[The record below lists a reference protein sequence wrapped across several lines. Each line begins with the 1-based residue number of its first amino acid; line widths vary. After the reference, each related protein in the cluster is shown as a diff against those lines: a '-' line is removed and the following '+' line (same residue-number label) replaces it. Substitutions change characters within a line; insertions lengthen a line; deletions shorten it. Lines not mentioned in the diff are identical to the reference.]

1 MTLCFEKL
9 DEQELNVALRD
20 LSCHESL
27 DVKELFANYK
37 KEEKERKKKNKS
49 KADLI
54 KEQNSKRLSDVEKN
68 RDRERLEYFT
78 DLSNIDADTL
88 DEIMH
93 FKTKYGK
100 DRMKMKLL
108 DIAFNKNRRSYMI
121 NLYLQLLSDKYE
133 SKKETRLMK
142 RVTKEMDKIDY
153 KRMQFET
160 LSNELSPLDFYN
172 EHKKKLDTWQIDVL
186 KNIDKGKSTL
196 VCAPTSCGKTWL
208 SIYPGIT
215 GKKVLFV
222 VPTQALVYQVSAL
235 FVKFGAS
242 VSIITSDFTYS
253 NLNDNV
259 FVGTPK
265 DIEDKLPAMGL
276 SFDIVIYDEIHNLS
290 NPIFGNH
297 YERLVKI
304 LKNTQFLALSATI
317 GNPKKLQKWFEEVCK
332 RHVSLITY
340 TTRFLNLQRHLFMN
354 KSLTK
359 IHPIACLTNE
369 DITSEFLLKNLPM
382 TPYDCVVL
390 YDALKKKFG
399 DNLNS
404 LDIKDVFVEDNK
416 RLSLDDARK
425 YENLLKEE
433 LIRLKSEHPEKI
445 EELLLSHKI
454 KGYSITESI
463 NLYSLFKEIKN
474 KNLTPCIV
482 FQQNTVYCKEIFTKL
497 VGYLEKLETLNYP
510 YHYENLEYA
519 EECYRDALTEKEK
532 YKSSI
537 KFDSD
542 FVGNKAHA
550 IDDMLNKKWESL
562 TTDFLKKWE
571 KNYTR
576 QCNQINRNSE
586 ISDKV
591 KQVQLKNL
599 FSEYTKFTQNIALKH
614 VDVFQKHSDFCL
626 NTSSP
631 MTANK
636 IRDIRNTIRKKLN
649 ISVAYTNV
657 FMQGLKRGIGIY
669 TADMPPIYNMIV
681 QQLAQTGTL
690 GYVIADVS
698 LALGINMPF
707 RSSCILGYKDS
718 TSFQIDNYLQMI
730 GRSGR
735 RGMDREGHII
745 YANVDWT
752 GLMKGELG
760 EIESPYKNINNYS
773 ILGKLNS
780 DFTDI
785 TDSVY
790 ENILDSNEDK
800 IVKKDNIYYDSD
812 TQNILLWKMR
822 DYNEKIV
829 SFTNNIM
836 KLEMS
841 CKSEINSDSRLR
853 LSETLVTQFIDHIDS
868 KFMIYVKDILKFNKL
883 PNDDYECLKTF
894 QKYLL
899 LIRNIH
905 NVLEGDE
912 NDYYKFTCDHLKDL
926 FNTNKNIILQAN
938 ILN

>member
-354 KSLTK
+354 NSLTK

>member
-20 LSCHESL
+20 LSSHENL

-37 KEEKERKKKNKS
+37 KEESERKKKKKT
-49 KADLI
+49 KADMI
-54 KEQNSKRLSDVEKN
+54 KAENSKRLSNVEKE
-68 RDRERLEYFT
+68 RDVERLEYF
-78 DLSNIDADTL
+78 DELSNIDSGTL

-93 FKTKYGK
+93 FKTRYGK

-108 DIAFNKNRRSYMI
+108 DIAFGKNKRSYMI
-121 NLYLQLLSDKYE
+121 NLYLQLLADKYE
-133 SKKETRLMK
+133 SKRETKLMK
-142 RVTKEMDKIDY
+142 KVTKEMDRIDY

-172 EHKKKLDTWQIDVL
+172 EHKKELDTWQIDVL

-222 VPTQALVYQVSAL
+222 VPTPALVYQVSAL

-242 VSIITSDFTYS
+242 VSIITADFTYS
-253 NLNDNV
+253 NANDNV

-265 DIEDKLPAMGL
+265 DIEDKLPGIGL
-276 SFDIVIYDEIHNLS
+276 VFDIVIYDEIHNLS
-290 NPIFGNH
+290 NSIFGNH

-317 GNPKKLQKWFEEVCK
+317 GNPNKLRKWFEEVSD
-332 RHVSLITY
+332 RPVSLITY

-354 KSLTK
+354 NSLTK
-359 IHPIACLTNE
+359 IHPISCLTND
-369 DITSEFLLKNLPM
+369 DITSDFLLKNLPM

-390 YDALKKKFG
+390 YDALQKKFKG
-399 DNLNS
+399 GLKK

-425 YENLLKEE
+425 YETLLKEE
-433 LIRLKSEHPEKI
+433 LIRLKSEHPSKI
-445 EELLLSHKI
+445 EELLNDYAI
-454 KGYSITESI
+454 EGYSITESI

-519 EECYRDALTEKEK
+519 EECYRDAISEKAK

-550 IDDMLNKKWESL
+550 IEDMLTKKWEAL
-562 TTDFLKKWE
+562 TTEFLKKWE
-571 KNYTR
+571 KNYKR
-576 QCNQINRNSE
+576 QCNQVRKSTDANE
-586 ISDKV
+586 KV

-599 FSEYTKFTQNIALKH
+599 LSEYNKFTQNISLKH

-631 MTANK
+631 MTANN
-636 IRDIRNTIRKKLN
+636 IRDIRNTIRKKLS

-669 TADMPPIYNMIV
+669 TTDMPPIYNMIV

-718 TSFQIDNYLQMI
+718 TGFQIDNYLQMI

-745 YANVDWT
+745 YANVNWT

-760 EIESPYKNINNYS
+760 EIESPYKNIDNYS
-773 ILGKLNS
+773 ILGKLNE
-780 DFTDI
+780 DFKDI
-785 TDSVY
+785 TQAVY
-790 ENILDSNEDK
+790 SNILDSDKDKVIKKEDH
-800 IVKKDNIYYDSD
+800 YYDSY

-822 DYNEKIV
+822 DYNEKTIN
-829 SFTNNIM
+829 FINNLM

-841 CKSEINSDSRLR
+841 CKIEISSDSRLQ
-853 LSETLVTQFIDHIDS
+853 LSKYLVTAFMCQEED

-899 LIRNIH
+899 LIKNIH

-912 NDYYKFTCDHLKDL
+912 DDYYKFTCIHLKDL
-926 FNTNKNIILQAN
+926 FNTYKNIILQAN

>member
-1 MTLCFEKL
+1 
-9 DEQELNVALRD
+9 
-20 LSCHESL
+20 
-27 DVKELFANYK
+27 
-37 KEEKERKKKNKS
+37 
-49 KADLI
+49 
-54 KEQNSKRLSDVEKN
+54 
-68 RDRERLEYFT
+68 
-78 DLSNIDADTL
+78 
-88 DEIMH
+88 
-93 FKTKYGK
+93 
-100 DRMKMKLL
+100 
-108 DIAFNKNRRSYMI
+108 
-121 NLYLQLLSDKYE
+121 
-133 SKKETRLMK
+133 
-142 RVTKEMDKIDY
+142 
-153 KRMQFET
+153 
-160 LSNELSPLDFYN
+160 
-172 EHKKKLDTWQIDVL
+172 
-186 KNIDKGKSTL
+186 
-196 VCAPTSCGKTWL
+196 
-208 SIYPGIT
+208 
-215 GKKVLFV
+215 
-222 VPTQALVYQVSAL
+222 
-235 FVKFGAS
+235 
-242 VSIITSDFTYS
+242 
-253 NLNDNV
+253 
-259 FVGTPK
+259 
-265 DIEDKLPAMGL
+265 
-276 SFDIVIYDEIHNLS
+276 
-290 NPIFGNH
+290 
-297 YERLVKI
+297 
-304 LKNTQFLALSATI
+304 
-317 GNPKKLQKWFEEVCK
+317 
-332 RHVSLITY
+332 
-340 TTRFLNLQRHLFMN
+340 
-354 KSLTK
+354 
-359 IHPIACLTNE
+359 
-369 DITSEFLLKNLPM
+369 
-382 TPYDCVVL
+382 
-390 YDALKKKFG
+390 
-399 DNLNS
+399 
-404 LDIKDVFVEDNK
+404 
-416 RLSLDDARK
+416 
-425 YENLLKEE
+425 
-433 LIRLKSEHPEKI
+433 
-445 EELLLSHKI
+445 
-454 KGYSITESI
+454 
-463 NLYSLFKEIKN
+463 
-474 KNLTPCIV
+474 
-482 FQQNTVYCKEIFTKL
+482 
-497 VGYLEKLETLNYP
+497 
-510 YHYENLEYA
+510 
-519 EECYRDALTEKEK
+519 
-532 YKSSI
+532 
-537 KFDSD
+537 
-542 FVGNKAHA
+542 
-550 IDDMLNKKWESL
+550 
-562 TTDFLKKWE
+562 
-571 KNYTR
+571 
-576 QCNQINRNSE
+576 
-586 ISDKV
+586 
-591 KQVQLKNL
+591 
-599 FSEYTKFTQNIALKH
+599 
-614 VDVFQKHSDFCL
+614 
-626 NTSSP
+626 

-636 IRDIRNTIRKKLN
+636 IRDLRNTIRKKLN

-790 ENILDSNEDK
+790 ENILDSSEDK

-853 LSETLVTQFIDHIDS
+853 LSQSLVTQFIDHIDS

>member
-9 DEQELNVALRD
+9 DEGELNVVLRD
-20 LSCHESL
+20 LSSHENL
-27 DVKELFANYK
+27 DVKELFASYK
-37 KEEKERKKKNKS
+37 KEEHERNKKTKS

-54 KEQNSKRLSDVEKN
+54 KEQNTKRLAGADIS
-68 RDRERLEYFT
+68 RDKERLEYFE
-78 DLSNIDADTL
+78 DLVNIDSSTL
-88 DEIMH
+88 DEIKH
-93 FKTKYGK
+93 FITKYGK

-108 DIAFNKNRRSYMI
+108 NIAFNKNRKSYMI
-121 NLYLQLLSDKYE
+121 NLYLQLLSEEYD
-133 SKKETRLMK
+133 SKRETKLMK
-142 RVTKEMDKIDY
+142 KVTKEMNKIDY
-153 KRMQFET
+153 KRLQFEK

-172 EHKKKLDTWQIDVL
+172 DHKKKLDDWQINVL
-186 KNIDKGKSTL
+186 KNIDDGKSTL

-222 VPTQALVYQVSAL
+222 VPTHALVYQVSAL

-253 NLNDNV
+253 NSNDNV
-259 FVGTPK
+259 FVGTPM
-265 DIEDKLPAMGL
+265 DIEDKLPGMGL
-276 SFDIVIYDEIHNLS
+276 MFDIVIYDEIHNLS
-290 NPIFGNH
+290 SDIFGNH

-304 LKNTQFLALSATI
+304 MKDTQFLALSATI
-317 GNPKKLQKWFEEVCK
+317 GNPNKLCKWFSTICN
-332 RHVSLITY
+332 RDVSLITY

-354 KSLTK
+354 NSLKK
-359 IHPIACLTNE
+359 IHPIACLSNE
-369 DITSEFLLKNLPM
+369 DITKEFLLKNLPM
-382 TPYDCVVL
+382 TPYDCIVL
-390 YDALKKKFG
+390 YDSLKSKFK
-399 DNLNS
+399 DNLQD
-404 LDIKDVFVEDNK
+404 LDVKDVFSEDNK
-416 RLSLDDARK
+416 RLSLDDARH
-425 YENLLKEE
+425 YESLLKEE
-433 LIRLKSEHPEKI
+433 LIRLKSEYPEDI
-445 EELLLSHKI
+445 SDLLTEHKI
-454 KGYSITESI
+454 DGYTITESI

-510 YHYENLEYA
+510 FHYENLEYA
-519 EECYRDALTEKEK
+519 EQCYRDALAEKDK

-550 IDDMLNKKWESL
+550 IEDMLNKKWESL
-562 TTDFLKKWE
+562 TSDFLKKWE
-571 KNYTR
+571 KNYNR
-576 QCNQINRNSE
+576 QCHQINRDTSIN
-586 ISDKV
+586 DKV
-591 KQVQLKNL
+591 KKVQLKNL
-599 FSEYTKFTQNIALKH
+599 LSEYNKFTQNISLKH
-614 VDVFQKHSDFCL
+614 TDVFQKHPDFCL

-636 IRDIRNTIRKKLN
+636 IRDIRNTIRKKLS

-669 TADMPPIYNMIV
+669 TIDMPPIYNMIV

-718 TSFQIDNYLQMI
+718 TEFQIDNYLQMI

-760 EIESPYKNINNYS
+760 EIESTFKNINNYS
-773 ILGKLNS
+773 ILEKLNS
-780 DFTDI
+780 DFEDLTP
-785 TDSVY
+785 SVY
-790 ENILDSNEDK
+790 ENILDSTKPK
-800 IVKKDNIYYDSD
+800 ISITNDSYDSD
-812 TQNILLWKMR
+812 THNILLWKLR
-822 DYNEKIV
+822 EYNEKTIN
-829 SFTNNIM
+829 FINDLM
-836 KLEMS
+836 KFEMS
-841 CKSEINSDSRLR
+841 CKCEINSDSRIKM
-853 LSETLVTQFIDHIDS
+853 SEYLIRCFMDDNDS
-868 KFMIYVKDILKFNKL
+868 EFMSYVMDILKLNKL
-883 PNDDYECLKTF
+883 PNDNYKCLKLF
-894 QKYLL
+894 QKYLH
-899 LIRNIH
+899 LIKNIH
-905 NVLEGDE
+905 NILEGDDDE
-912 NDYYKFTCDHLKDL
+912 YYKFSCSHLKDL
-926 FNTNKNIILQAN
+926 FETYKNIILQAN

>member
-37 KEEKERKKKNKS
+37 KEENERKKKNKS

-108 DIAFNKNRRSYMI
+108 DIAFNKNKRSYMI

-317 GNPKKLQKWFEEVCK
+317 GNPKKLRKWFEEVCK
-332 RHVSLITY
+332 RRVSLITY

-354 KSLTK
+354 NSLTK

-390 YDALKKKFG
+390 YDSLKNKFG

-433 LIRLKSEHPEKI
+433 LIRLKSEHPMKI

-550 IDDMLNKKWESL
+550 IEDMLNKKWESL

-599 FSEYTKFTQNIALKH
+599 FNEYTKFTQNIALKH

-780 DFTDI
+780 DFTDS

-790 ENILDSNEDK
+790 ENILDSSEDK